1 MQGSGPAKRMRRY
14 NPWTLAILFV
24 YADTHVR
31 RAENIWDWNSLVV
44 NVELR
49 TAGDYDNKYFTLADT
64 SLGRNTNKGKGEEIY
79 HSARDIQSTFAIDDL
94 KVMKGTKRSPEND
107 VCMGIG
113 KHTGAVQVVCLLIA
127 VLERGRKRRK
137 RGGTDEERQRF

>member
-1 MQGSGPAKRMRRY
+1 MQGSGSAKRMRRY

-49 TAGDYDNKYFTLADT
+49 TAGDYYNKH
-64 SLGRNTNKGKGEEIY
+64 SILGRNTNKGKGEEIY
-79 HSARDIQSTFAIDDL
+79 HSARDIQSTLATDDL

-137 RGGTDEERQRF
+137 RGGTEVEKGQRLRR